1 MISAGHGVCHLCL
14 ARCQTSSL
22 SETVQNSF
30 FPKLQNLSSHY
41 KSSRIKT
48 NAWNHF
54 HLSPKGLHF
63 GFCFA
68 LLALPG
74 ALSQLYT
81 CDAPGCPS
89 LLQAKADTGFKVS
102 CRVRGIVAALG
113 ALPLQLE
120 QKRKQQGKSDLEKT
134 SLSLGDEGHFAQGIW
149 L

>member
-1 MISAGHGVCHLCL
+1 MISAGHGICHLCL

-41 KSSRIKT
+41 KSSRSKT
-48 NAWNHF
+48 NASNHF
-54 HLSPKGLHF
+54 HLSPKGLLF

-68 LLALPG
+68 PLALPE

-102 CRVRGIVAALG
+102 CKVMGIVAALG

-120 QKRKQQGKSDLEKT
+120 QKRKQQGKSDLEKNQPFF
-134 SLSLGDEGHFAQGIW
+134 GR
-149 L
+149 